1 MRSMIITDKINGVTL
16 SIGDRD
22 NSQGLV
28 IRAVLHNSKTDTDMI
43 IETIL
48 NLDEEQLSELN
59 STTDLAC
66 IKTEFFNLSLNMG
79 GRIYNNP
86 ECSFLQSAQ
95 FKSLTQESE
104 AQIYFISTKDEVR
117 ALHISL
123 LKLIKDNEKIVTQVT
138 NKGKKENLK
147 ISFANLKMWK
157 DGYGFMDIVV
167 SSDFFM
173 IRRSVETD
181 MEDIKC
187 LLNNISDYTEKKNS
201 SLEIIYDHLY
211 LNITRSTDLY
221 SNIEGEICDFS
232 WPECNKILFKL
243 QIDEMAI
250 KDAQSSLKMMRIGAL
265 ESES

>member
-1 MRSMIITDKINGVTL
+1 MIITDNKNGVVL
-16 SIGDRD
+16 SIDD
-22 NSQGLV
+22 KCNNQWLS
-28 IRAVLHNSKTDTDMI
+28 IRAVLRNSKTDTDMTI
-43 IETIL
+43 DTIL
-48 NLDEEQLSELN
+48 YLDEEQLSRLN
-59 STTDLAC
+59 SAKDLAC
-66 IKTEFFNLSLNMG
+66 IITEFFNLTLNTG
-79 GRIYNNP
+79 DRIYNNP
-86 ECSFLQSAQ
+86 DSCFWQSAQ
-95 FKSLTQESE
+95 LRSLTHGSE
-104 AQIYFISTKDEVR
+104 ANIHFVATKEEVHKIYN
-117 ALHISL
+117 SL
-123 LKLIKDNEKIVTQVT
+123 LQLIN
-138 NKGKKENLK
+138 NNENLVTHAINKSETKSVK
-147 ISFANLKMWK
+147 ITFSNQKMWK

-187 LLNNISDYTEKKNS
+187 LLNNISDYIEKKNS